1 MLSFRG
7 GIHPPEK
14 KELAKEAGLSYLQLP
29 EIAYVFLSNHAGA
42 PAKCVVKENDQVKTG
57 QVIAEPGGFISA
69 YVHSPLTGVVKK
81 IDKIYHPIQGR
92 PMEAIVIQRT
102 ADDEWQYLEHSDWEN
117 LSKEQLVDVVK
128 RAGIVGLGGAMFP
141 THVKLSPPADKKI
154 DTFIVNAAECEPY
167 LTVDHRLMLERA
179 QDLILGVKIVMKILQ
194 VQKAYI
200 GIESNKVDAYN
211 QLKSILN
218 SDQIELKLLKTKYPQ
233 GAEKQ
238 LIYSITG
245 RKVPVGGLPMDV
257 GVVVQN
263 VQTVVAI
270 KEAVVDRKPLVQR
283 GITISGEGVNKPINV
298 VARIGTTVEEL
309 LKHAGG
315 IKEEAERVILGGP
328 MTGIAINRLDIPI
341 MKGTSGITV
350 LLKEKEYVQKSCIRC
365 SKCVFACPMGLQP
378 YLLYLL
384 ANKRRYDDA
393 VEEGLFSCIECGS
406 CAYVCPSKIDHVRA
420 IKLAK
425 KVYQA
430 LRGGKK

>member
-1 MLSFRG
+1 MVRLLSFRG

-81 IDKIYHPIQGR
+81 VDKIYHPIQGR

-298 VARIGTTVEEL
+298 VARIAPPW
-309 LKHAGG
+309 K
-315 IKEEAERVILGGP
+315 
-328 MTGIAINRLDIPI
+328 N
-341 MKGTSGITV
+341 
-350 LLKEKEYVQKSCIRC
+350 
-365 SKCVFACPMGLQP
+365 F
-378 YLLYLL
+378 
-384 ANKRRYDDA
+384 
-393 VEEGLFSCIECGS
+393 
-406 CAYVCPSKIDHVRA
+406 
-420 IKLAK
+420 
-425 KVYQA
+425 
-430 LRGGKK
+430 